1 VNKKPTAPNL
11 AHIAEPLRA
20 LAVAVADLRS
30 DPANARLHPDRNLA
44 AIEASLRT
52 YGQRK
57 PLVVRREGMV
67 VEAGNGTLEAARR
80 LGWTHVAAVLV
91 DDDPIT
97 ATGYSIADNRTAELA
112 AWDEEALGRLLAELQ
127 AEEVDLDALGWS
139 DAELKQLLESVPAF
153 EPTSEDDQHDLDKL
167 APRPCPWCGL
177 CISPHS
183 PHYGKPLPMESEGS
197 PKPAKPR
204 KQRREG

>member
-1 VNKKPTAPNL
+1 MSKKPRTPDL

-20 LAVAVADLRS
+20 LAVAVADLHA

-44 AIEASLRT
+44 TIEASLRL

-67 VEAGNGTLEAARR
+67 VEAGNGTLEAAKR

-97 ATGYSIADNRTAELA
+97 ATGYSIADNRTGELA
-112 AWDEEALGRLLAELQ
+112 AWDEVALGRLLADLQ

-153 EPTSEDDQHDLDKL
+153 EPTSEEDQHDLDKL
-167 APRPCPWCGL
+167 APRPCPWCGRDTRQ
-177 CISPHS
+177 SPARGEAS
-183 PHYGKPLPMESEGS
+183 
-197 PKPAKPR
+197 
-204 KQRREG
+204 